1 MAEETSFKVSEVP
14 ELSDLKKLFLD
25 IKFSHQDQKDDEELH
40 QSFSTLIQT
49 LTEEIDSELNKELQ
63 KFIYDEL
70 VPGVVKRVLACQSK
84 NKRFAAV
91 LKDLLEAVCNHF

>member
-1 MAEETSFKVSEVP
+1 MAEETSTKVSRVP

-40 QSFSTLIQT
+40 QSFTSLVQT
-49 LTEEIDSELNKELQ
+49 LTEDIDSELSKEQL

-70 VPGVVKRVLACQSK
+70 VPGVAKRVLACQSK
-84 NKRFAAV
+84 NQRFAAL
-91 LKDLLEAVCNHF
+91 LKDLLETVSDHF